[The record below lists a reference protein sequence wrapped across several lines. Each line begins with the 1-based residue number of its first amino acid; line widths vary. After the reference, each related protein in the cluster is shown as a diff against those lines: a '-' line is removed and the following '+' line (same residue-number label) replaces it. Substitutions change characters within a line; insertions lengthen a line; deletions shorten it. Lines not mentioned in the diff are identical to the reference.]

1 MPTPTIPN
9 GEEHFFPIIY
19 EGNGAGR
26 RVGRFVPF
34 DDSSGG
40 TIANSLIFNNADT
53 ARMNVDFTFSGTNTQ
68 KCTISLWFKLGKST
82 TASGNIISAYGGSG
96 YLFQMF
102 KYADNH
108 GTYPSSIMFQHY
120 YGGSYNSQ
128 IRLNRT
134 FEDRSKWYHLM
145 YVWDSTESTSSD
157 RIKIYIDGDQMTSFS
172 TSSYPNS
179 NDDFLLTEKQSSA
192 STTVALGTNASQIGS
207 TENQLYDGYLAEV
220 NVVDGQALTP
230 ASFGLTDTSTG
241 RWIPAQVK
249 PHPTTTTTYTVTVVG
264 GNPSNHPY
272 YNVGSTN
279 KFAINGSTATA
290 DVDLTLYEGATYRF
304 DQSDSSNSGHPLRFS
319 TVAHGTHASGGT
331 EYTTNVT
338 TVGTPG
344 TSGSYTEITVA
355 SSAPDLHYYCSSH
368 NGMGYQASTPNGY
381 GTNGFRLTFSDSSS
395 LGADT
400 SGNSNTFTATN
411 LVSTDQTTDSPTQ
424 NFMTFFLEDSS
435 AGTLSEGNLLL
446 DPHTSSGYRTRGTPK
461 TIPQSGK
468 WYMEVKLNVSSGTNY
483 RNHSYGVL
491 DLNQKQIQGLGTS
504 TQFDLQVGGMGMGFN
519 GDRIGWTSL
528 FDSSTFS
535 WRLSASSPHSMV
547 NADLVLMAFDMDNGK
562 AWWGTRDT
570 SASTTYWYNSSGGT
584 DGDPSSG
591 ANPTFTFI
599 PTDHNFIVC
608 QGFYPDSGS
617 TLQWYFGSQGFNLTA
632 PTGYEK
638 LSQQN
643 FPETSKG
650 ITGMSWT
657 KDRDSGS
664 YNHELYDSS
673 RGAFQ
678 EIRPNATT
686 AENTR
691 PQALSKFLKG
701 GFAVGDRTGMNS
713 AGNSYVSWN
722 WTANSGST
730 SSNSNGS
737 ITTTTQVNSDA
748 GFSIIEYTGNA
759 TAGATVGHGLSSAPE
774 WFMIKSLSLATNWY
788 VYHKSLG
795 ATSGLY
801 LNTTAAA
808 GSGSANAWNQTA
820 PTSSVITL
828 NGSGYGSNNAS
839 ATYLIYAWHE
849 VDGFSKF
856 GSYEGN
862 SSSDNAFVYLGF
874 KPAVVIFKNI
884 DAGGTNWTIVDNKR
898 DKFNPAGRLLI
909 PNGTDTEY
917 DYTSSYPLD
926 FLSNGF
932 KIRANTTIMGQN
944 TIIYMAFAEHP
955 FVGDGTSPVTA
966 R

>member
-19 EGNGAGR
+19 EGNGAGQ
-26 RVGRFVPF
+26 RVGRFVSF

-40 TIANSLIFNNADT
+40 TIANSCIFNDGDSPYMRRTPSGAGN
-53 ARMNVDFTFSGTNTQ
+53 RKTF
-68 KCTISLWFKLGKST
+68 TISFWVKRCQLGVLQIICTQGADHNNATVISFDTSNRLKFSHNDSGSAT
-82 TASGNIISAYGGSG
+82 YTVTSNRTLEDTSKFYHILASVDTTQSTAS
-96 YLFQMF
+96 
-102 KYADNH
+102 
-108 GTYPSSIMFQHY
+108 
-120 YGGSYNSQ
+120 
-128 IRLNRT
+128 
-134 FEDRSKWYHLM
+134 DRVKL
-145 YVWDSTESTSSD
+145 
-157 RIKIYIDGDQMTSFS
+157 YIDGDLITSFA
-172 TSSYPNS
+172 TSSYPTQDFDLDFNS
-179 NDDFLLTEKQSSA
+179 T
-192 STTVALGTNASQIGS
+192 GTIAVSGQIPSG
-207 TENQLYDGYLAEV
+207 TLFPYDGYITEINL
-220 NVVDGQALTP
+220 VDGQALLP

-368 NGMGYQASTPNGY
+368 NGMGYQASTPIGH
-381 GTNGFRLTFSDSSS
+381 GANGFRLTFSDSSS

-411 LVSTDQTTDSPTQ
+411 LASTDQTTDSPTQ
-424 NFMTFFLEDSS
+424 NHATFSPSFSS
-435 AGTLSEGNLLL
+435 SSMLLSEGNLTVT
-446 DPHTSSGYRTRGTPK
+446 DNANANYESAYVGMPV
-461 TIPQSGK
+461 QSGK
-468 WYMEVKLNVSSGTNY
+468 YYFEITIDVAPQFLFLGVNNLEAVTANKNQYPGYADGSASFLFHTTSDKVYYGSNGSNY
-483 RNHSYGVL
+483 YSPGSATTL
-491 DLNQKQIQGLGTS
+491 A
-504 TQFDLQVGGMGMGFN
+504 N
-519 GDRIGWTSL
+519 GDKVGVAYDADTGAFWVAKNNSWL
-528 FDSSTFS
+528 YSGNPST
-535 WRLSASSPHSMV
+535 
-547 NADLVLMAFDMDNGK
+547 
-562 AWWGTRDT
+562 
-570 SASTTYWYNSSGGT
+570 
-584 DGDPSSG
+584 G
-591 ANPTFTFI
+591 ANPLFSGITSKELVYFSTASWYS
-599 PTDHNFIVC
+599 TVKQSYNFG
-608 QGFYPDSGS
+608 QRSFAYTP
-617 TLQWYFGSQGFNLTA
+617 
-632 PTGYEK
+632 PTGFVA
-638 LSQQN
+638 LQQDN
-643 FPETSKG
+643 LPETSKG

-678 EIRPNATT
+678 EIRTNATT